1 MANALDKLIDKLQET
16 YKDGVIM
23 DLRRGGS
30 IPDVERV
37 PLESP
42 KIESLFGIG
51 GVPRGRIIEIF
62 GPESSGKT
70 SLCEYI
76 AGQFQKDDLEYTD
89 EKTGE
94 LKTRKGVVVYID
106 AEHAMSLEYAQIH
119 GFDVSQCILV
129 QPDSGEQALDIAIQF
144 AESGQVDLIVVDSI
158 AALTPQQEL
167 DADMDQNSIGLQ
179 ARMLSKFFRK
189 AAGVLAKTKT
199 TMLCINQI
207 RMNIGGYG
215 NPETTCVTPD
225 TAVDYTT
232 QDPVI
237 FGYHVV
243 HGWKTISDMFKDQ
256 GVDWRALPE
265 NSRIST
271 DGQLWISSCKIEGTV
286 AKGKLQ
292 KVTQLVRK
300 QDSPVYK
307 VFVQYKDYDQP
318 EFLAFKGTPQH
329 RIFAETSGK
338 KYNWYSLEE
347 VARWL
352 ELGNCVKVIYSEFAG
367 GIPGE
372 IEISRMEYVPEPQP
386 ILDMEVEGTHTYFAN
401 GVLSHNTGGKALKF
415 YSSTRIEVRRREYI
429 TEKDETRGII
439 INAKTVKNKTAPPM
453 VRQQLEMY
461 FDKSFDASMEWVDFA
476 VEYQVIASAGAGF
489 FTLPDGTKIRG
500 RANVI
505 EFLKDSAHS
514 EIYESIKKAT
524 KERMYKKSE
533 GKRVRV
539 SVDDPEEEAE
549 ILREEE
555 KGNVESFQ
563 SL

>member
-23 DLRRGGS
+23 DLRRGES

-42 KIESLFGIG
+42 KIESLFGLG

-76 AGQFQKDDLEYTD
+76 AGQFQKDNLDYID
-89 EKTGE
+89 EKSGE
-94 LKTRKGVVVYID
+94 IKSRKGVIVYID
-106 AEHAMSLEYAQIH
+106 AEHAISLEYAQIH

-129 QPDSGEQALDIAIQF
+129 QPDSGEQALDIAIKF
-144 AESGQVDLIVVDSI
+144 AESGQVDLIVIDSI
-158 AALTPQQEL
+158 AALTPQSEI
-167 DADMDQNSIGLQ
+167 DAEMDQNSIGLQ

-189 AAGVLAKTKT
+189 AAGILARTKT

-225 TAVDYTT
+225 TIVDYTT
-232 QDPVI
+232 QDPDI
-237 FGYHVV
+237 PGYYIAP
-243 HGWKTISDMFKDQ
+243 HGFTTIEDMFKSQ
-256 GVDWRALPE
+256 GVDWRNLPE

-271 DGQLWISSCKIEGTV
+271 DGNLWISSCEFKKDPQDRGY
-286 AKGKLQ
+286 AKGTLS

-300 QDSPVYK
+300 QNSPVYK
-307 VFVQYKDYDQP
+307 VYAQNKAYRQP

-329 RIFAETSGK
+329 KVFAQTLGK
-338 KYNWYSLEE
+338 KYNWYPLVE
-347 VARWL
+347 VATWL
-352 ELGNCVKVIYSEFAG
+352 GLGSKVTVLYSDYAG
-367 GIPGE
+367 GLPGE

-401 GVLSHNTGGKALKF
+401 GILSHNTGGKALKF
-415 YSSTRIEVRRREYI
+415 YSSARIEVRRREYI
-429 TEKDETRGII
+429 TEKDETKGII

-476 VEYQVIASAGAGF
+476 IEYQIIAQAGAGF

-500 RANVI
+500 RANVV
-505 EFLKDSAHS
+505 EYMRDPANK
-514 EIYESIKKAT
+514 EVYESIIQAT
-524 KERMYKKSE
+524 KERMYKKTE
-533 GKRVRV
+533 GKRRRV
-539 SVDDPEEEAE
+539 SADDPEEEAE
-549 ILREEE
+549 ILEEIGE
-555 KGNVESFQ
+555 DV
-563 SL
+563 

>member
-30 IPDVERV
+30 LPDVERV

-42 KIESLFGIG
+42 KIESLFGLG

-76 AGQFQKDDLEYTD
+76 AGQFQKDDLDYVD
-89 EKTGE
+89 EKSGE
-94 LKTRKGVVVYID
+94 LKTRKGVIVYID
-106 AEHAMSLEYAQIH
+106 AEHAMSLEYAQVH
-119 GFDVSQCILV
+119 GFDVSQCVLV

-144 AESGQVDLIVVDSI
+144 AESGQVDLIVIDSI

-225 TAVDYTT
+225 TYVQFNTA
-232 QDPVI
+232 P
-237 FGYHVV
+237 
-243 HGWKTISDMFKDQ
+243 
-256 GVDWRALPE
+256 PE
-265 NSRIST
+265 IST
-271 DGQLWISSCKIEGTV
+271 ELLPFGAQTMEDLFQSERINWRNLPVNSKARVVGDLFIHSYDIEN
-286 AKGKLQ
+286 KK
-292 KVTQLVRK
+292 KVLSRVTSLVRK
-300 QDSPVYK
+300 EDSPVFM
-307 VFVQYKDYDQP
+307 VFIVHEKGYVYS
-318 EFLAFKGTPQH
+318 AFKGTPDH
-329 RIFAETSGK
+329 RIYVRTENSDYEWKSLKQVDELLKNGEDVFTITGQG
-338 KYNWYSLEE
+338 YS
-347 VARWL
+347 VDT
-352 ELGNCVKVIYSEFAG
+352 EFTERK
-367 GIPGE
+367 IHHLDYWEDPH
-372 IEISRMEYVPEPQP
+372 P
-386 ILDMEVEGTHTYFAN
+386 ILDMEVEGTHTYFA
-401 GVLSHNTGGKALKF
+401 GTVLSHNTGGKALKF
-415 YSSTRIEVRRREYI
+415 YSSARIEVRRREYI
-429 TEKDETRGII
+429 TEKDETKGII

-476 VEYQVIASAGAGF
+476 IEYQVIAQAGAGF

-500 RANVI
+500 RANVV
-505 EFLKDSAHS
+505 EYMKDPANK
-514 EIYESIKKAT
+514 ETYESIIQTT

-533 GKRVRV
+533 GKRKRV

-555 KGNVESFQ
+555 GDVESVEEV
-563 SL
+563 

>member
-1 MANALDKLIDKLQET
+1 MASTLDKLIDKLQET

-30 IPDVERV
+30 VPDVERV

-76 AGQFQKDDLEYTD
+76 AGQFQRDDLEYTD

-106 AEHAMSLEYAQIH
+106 AEHAISLEYAQIH

-129 QPDSGEQALDIAIQF
+129 QPDSGEQACDIAIQF
-144 AESGQVDLIVVDSI
+144 AESGQVDLIVIDSI
-158 AALTPQQEL
+158 ASLIPQTEI
-167 DADMDQNSIGLQ
+167 DADMSQQTIGLQ

-189 AAGVLAKTKT
+189 AAGILSKTKT

-225 TAVDYTT
+225 TIVDYTT
-232 QDPVI
+232 QNPSI
-237 FGYHVV
+237 PGYYIAP
-243 HGWKTISDMFKDQ
+243 HGWRTVEDMFKDQ
-256 GVDWRALPE
+256 GVDWKNLPE
-265 NSRIST
+265 NSRVST
-271 DGQLWISSCKIEGTV
+271 DGQLWISSCEIEGTV
-286 AKGKLQ
+286 AKGRMQ
-292 KVTQLVRK
+292 RVTQLVRK
-300 QDSPVYK
+300 QNSPVYK
-307 VFVQYKDYDQP
+307 VYAQYKDYDQP

-329 RIFAETSGK
+329 KIFAQTVNK
-338 KYNWYSLEE
+338 KYNWYSLAE
-347 VARWL
+347 VATWL
-352 ELGNCVKVIYSEFAG
+352 GLGTRVKVIYSEHAG

-372 IEISRMEYVPEPQP
+372 IDISRMEYVPEPQP

-401 GVLSHNTGGKALKF
+401 GILSHNTGGKALKF
-415 YSSTRIEVRRREYI
+415 YSSARIEVRRREYI
-429 TEKDETRGII
+429 TEKDETKGII

-476 VEYQVIASAGAGF
+476 IEYQVIAQAGAGF

-500 RANVI
+500 RANVV
-505 EFLKDSAHS
+505 EYMKDPANK
-514 EIYESIKKAT
+514 ETYESIIQAT
-524 KERMYKKSE
+524 KERMYKKTE
-533 GKRVRV
+533 GKRRRV
-539 SVDDPEEEAE
+539 SADDPEEEAE
-549 ILREEE
+549 ILEEIGE
-555 KGNVESFQ
+555 DDV
-563 SL
+563 

>member
-23 DLRRGGS
+23 DLRRGES
-30 IPDVERV
+30 MPDVERV

-42 KIESLFGIG
+42 KIESLFGLG

-76 AGQFQKDDLEYTD
+76 AGQFQKDDLEYAD

-167 DADMDQNSIGLQ
+167 DADMEQNSIGLQ

-225 TAVDYTT
+225 TFVQYSNT
-232 QDPVI
+232 DPQMYKNLCPL
-237 FGYHVV
+237 GSR
-243 HGWKTISDMFKDQ
+243 TLEEMFEEQ
-256 GVDWRALPE
+256 GVDWRKMPE
-265 NSRIST
+265 ETSIST
-271 DGQLWISSCKIEGTV
+271 DGNLFILSCYAGYMETELKR
-286 AKGKLQ
+286 
-292 KVTQLVRK
+292 VTKLVRK
-300 QDSPVYK
+300 KDSPTYRLFLENQGVVYFAFSGTPEHQVLARIGNGGNMWFSLRELAEGIQK
-307 VFVQYKDYDQP
+307 GEDVFIQYGSDAGRLCSHRKVHSLVFV
-318 EFLAFKGTPQH
+318 
-329 RIFAETSGK
+329 ET
-338 KYNWYSLEE
+338 
-347 VARWL
+347 
-352 ELGNCVKVIYSEFAG
+352 
-367 GIPGE
+367 
-372 IEISRMEYVPEPQP
+372 PQP
-386 ILDMEVEGTHTYFAN
+386 ILDMEVEGSHSYFAN

-429 TEKDETRGII
+429 TEKDETKGII

-476 VEYQVIASAGAGF
+476 IEYQVIAQAGAGF

-500 RANVI
+500 RANVV
-505 EFLKDSAHS
+505 EYMKDPANK
-514 EIYESIKKAT
+514 ETYESIIQAT
-524 KERMYKKSE
+524 KERMYKKTE
-533 GKRVRV
+533 GKRRRV
-539 SVDDPEEEAE
+539 SADDPEEEAE
-549 ILREEE
+549 ILEEIGE
-555 KGNVESFQ
+555 DDV
-563 SL
+563 

>member
-23 DLRRGGS
+23 DLRRGES

-51 GVPRGRIIEIF
+51 GIPRGRIIEIF

-76 AGQFQKDDLEYTD
+76 AGQFQKDDLDYVD
-89 EKTGE
+89 EKSGE
-94 LKTRKGVVVYID
+94 VKTRKGVVVYID
-106 AEHAMSLEYAQIH
+106 AEHAISLEYAQIH

-129 QPDSGEQALDIAIQF
+129 QPDSGEQACDIAIQF
-144 AESGQVDLIVVDSI
+144 AESGQVDLIVIDSI
-158 AALTPQQEL
+158 ASLTPQTEI
-167 DADMDQNSIGLQ
+167 DADMSQQTIGLQ

-225 TAVDYTT
+225 TIVDYTT
-232 QDPVI
+232 QDPGI
-237 FGYHVV
+237 PGYYIAP
-243 HGWKTISDMFKDQ
+243 HGWRTIEDMFKDQ
-256 GVDWRALPE
+256 GVDWKNLPE
-265 NSRIST
+265 NSRVST
-271 DGQLWISSCKIEGTV
+271 DGQLWISSCEIEGTV
-286 AKGKLQ
+286 ARGRMK

-300 QDSPVYK
+300 QNSPVYK
-307 VFVQYKDYDQP
+307 VYAQYKDYDQP

-329 RIFAETSGK
+329 KIFAQTVNK
-338 KYNWYSLEE
+338 KYNWYSLAE
-347 VARWL
+347 VATWL
-352 ELGNCVKVIYSEFAG
+352 GLGTRVKVIYSEHAG

-372 IEISRMEYVPEPQP
+372 IDISRMEYVPEPQP

-401 GVLSHNTGGKALKF
+401 GILSHNTGGKALKF

-429 TEKDETRGII
+429 TEKDETKGII

-476 VEYQVIASAGAGF
+476 VEYQIIDVAGAGF

-500 RANVI
+500 RARVI
-505 EFLKDSAHS
+505 EYMKDPANK
-514 EIYESIKKAT
+514 ETYESIIKAT
-524 KERMYKKSE
+524 KGRMYKKSE
-533 GKRVRV
+533 GKHTRV
-539 SVDDPEEEAE
+539 SVDDPDEEAE
-549 ILREEE
+549 ILKEEQD
-555 KGNVESFQ
+555 VESV
-563 SL
+563 